1 MILAKKEYN
10 FLQNIIEYH
19 IKTINISIGL
29 EKMST
34 KDRVTGVSSVH
45 HLSAATGSK

>member
-1 MILAKKEYN
+1 MSKQRIQ

-34 KDRVTGVSSVH
+34 NDRVTGVSSVH

>member
-1 MILAKKEYN
+1 MSKQRIT